1 MSVLTTLAIRC
12 PEHRAAHTTAFA
24 VLARASRRIADGAL
38 DNTVLQ
44 ALSAEGTA
52 PSTGTGAR
60 RRHHLRA
67 HWHTV
72 TGPDGRRHIEAVW
85 RRTS

>member
-1 MSVLTTLAIRC
+1 MSVLTTLAVRR
-12 PEHRAAHTTAFA
+12 PERRAALTAAFA
-24 VLARASRRIADGAL
+24 VLARASRRIADGAVG
-38 DNTVLQ
+38 NTVLQ
-44 ALSAEGTA
+44 ALSVEGTA
-52 PSTGTGAR
+52 PSTDTGAR

-72 TGPDGRRHIEAVW
+72 TGPDGRRRVEAVW